1 MRTATTVEFA
11 GNARETA
18 DFVVEAE
25 KLGLDI
31 CWVAEAWGSDAP
43 SPLGYLAAKTDRIL
57 LGSGILQ
64 VGTRTPVA
72 VAMAALTLSELSE
85 GRFLLGLGSSGPQI
99 IEGLHGVGFD
109 RPLAR
114 MRETVE
120 IVRRPPLRGAQ
131 AELLRVVE
139 EQPGIGVAAAARE
152 LHLAG
157 NSVSTLVNQLIDAHM
172 LRREVDPLDRRAARL
187 ELTEEARQRLDT
199 WRRARAGVVS
209 GALDALSEEDTRAIT
224 DALPALEKLMAI
236 LKELP

>member
-1 MRTATTVEFA
+1 MTRIGDPTLAEQLMRTV
-11 GNARETA
+11 
-18 DFVVEAE
+18 
-25 KLGLDI
+25 
-31 CWVAEAWGSDAP
+31 
-43 SPLGYLAAKTDRIL
+43 
-57 LGSGILQ
+57 
-64 VGTRTPVA
+64 
-72 VAMAALTLSELSE
+72 LSL
-85 GRFLLGLGSSGPQI
+85 RR
-99 IEGLHGVGFD
+99 V
-109 RPLAR
+109 
-114 MRETVE
+114 
-120 IVRRPPLRGAQ
+120 VRRRVRTEMSGPPLRGAQ

>member
-1 MRTATTVEFA
+1 MTRIGDPTLAEQLMRTV
-11 GNARETA
+11 
-18 DFVVEAE
+18 
-25 KLGLDI
+25 
-31 CWVAEAWGSDAP
+31 
-43 SPLGYLAAKTDRIL
+43 
-57 LGSGILQ
+57 
-64 VGTRTPVA
+64 
-72 VAMAALTLSELSE
+72 LSL
-85 GRFLLGLGSSGPQI
+85 RR
-99 IEGLHGVGFD
+99 V
-109 RPLAR
+109 
-114 MRETVE
+114 
-120 IVRRPPLRGAQ
+120 VRRRVRTEMSGPPLRGAQ

-199 WRRARAGVVS
+199 WRRARTGVVS

-236 LKELP
+236 LKEQP